1 MVVVMKR
8 AVLLAAAALSLT
20 LKSSAPERLLH
31 ESVWQT
37 TAAIFSA
44 MLALRFFW
52 SSLIYPFFFS
62 PLRHLPHPKQTSL
75 LLGQFSRIVKEPT
88 GYPHREWMEEIENDG
103 LIYYRG
109 LFNMERVM
117 VTTPKSLSEAVTL
130 KSYDLIKPPA
140 LTQGLARIL
149 GYGVLLTEG
158 QEHKSQRKNLTPAF
172 SYRHIKDLY
181 PIFWDQSR
189 DMVLGIDK
197 DLDKE
202 SNEKDSGETKTVST
216 EISVDGWTSRAT
228 LDIIGVATIGK
239 SFNAIENPN
248 GKLYLTYQAL
258 FKQDWQA
265 RLVGLLN
272 IVLPFWFLGAL
283 PIPRNIKVERARV
296 YLSKVCFEMLAEKR
310 SNIAAAKEKDS
321 LDETAGGVD
330 ILGVAMQ
337 SGGFT
342 DEQIVDQLLT
352 FLAAGHETTA
362 TAMTWAVYVL
372 GKYPEVQQKLRDEL
386 LASDLP
392 DIRSTTAQVTAE
404 QIEQLPYLHAVTNEV
419 LRYYCPVPMTI
430 RVAVKDIVLSGQ
442 HIPKGTTVL
451 MPLIAANHNSAMW
464 SEDPKVFNPDR
475 WMGPGRANTG
485 GAESNY
491 SNMSFS
497 HGPRGC
503 IGATFAKAEFASL
516 LAAWVLGFE
525 TTLVD
530 PDMKVDVT
538 GGIIR
543 RIKGGLRVKVS
554 RVKS

>member
-1 MVVVMKR
+1 MVKVMKR
-8 AVLLAAAALSLT
+8 AILLAAAALSLM
-20 LKSSAPERLLH
+20 LKSFAPERLLH

-37 TAAIFSA
+37 TAAIFSTIFA
-44 MLALRFFW
+44 IRFFW

-117 VTTPKSLSEAVTL
+117 VTTPKALSEAVTL

-140 LTQGLARIL
+140 LTKGLARIL
-149 GYGVLLTEG
+149 GYGILLTEG

-181 PIFWDQSR
+181 PVFWDQSR

-202 SNEKDSGETKTVST
+202 SNEGDTGETKAVST

-239 SFNAIENPN
+239 SFNAIEDPN

-258 FKQDWQA
+258 FKQDWQT

-272 IVLPFWFLGAL
+272 IILPFWFLRLL

-296 YLSKVCFEMLAEKR
+296 YLSKICFEMLAEKR
-310 SNIAAAKEKDS
+310 SNIAAAKERDS
-321 LDETAGGVD
+321 SDETAGGVD

-342 DEQIVDQLLT
+342 DQQIVDQLLT

-372 GKYPEVQQKLRDEL
+372 GKYPEVQKKLRDEL

-442 HIPKGTTVL
+442 HIPEGTTVL

-464 SEDPKVFNPDR
+464 SEDPKVFDPER
-475 WMGPGRANTG
+475 WMGSGRANTG

-503 IGATFAKAEFASL
+503 IGASFAKAEFASL

-530 PDMKVDVT
+530 PNMKADVT

>member
-1 MVVVMKR
+1 MVAVMKR
-8 AVLLAAAALSLT
+8 AILLAAAAVSFSI
-20 LKSSAPERLLH
+20 KSFAPERLLH
-31 ESVWQT
+31 ESIWQT
-37 TAAIFSA
+37 TAAIFFGI
-44 MLALRFFW
+44 LAIRFFY
-52 SSLIYPFFFS
+52 SSFIYPFFFS
-62 PLRHLPHPKQTSL
+62 PLRHLPQPKQTSL
-75 LLGQFSRIVKEPT
+75 LFGQFGRILREPT

-117 VTTPKSLSEAVTL
+117 VTTPKALSEAVTL
-130 KSYDLIKPPA
+130 KSYDLIKPPT
-140 LTQGLARIL
+140 LIKGLARIL

-158 QEHKSQRKNLTPAF
+158 QEHKAQRKNLTPAF

-181 PIFWDQSR
+181 PVFWDQSR
-189 DMVLGIDK
+189 DMILGIDK
-197 DLDKE
+197 DISSKANEKNAEDVKKI
-202 SNEKDSGETKTVST
+202 SNEVN
-216 EISVDGWTSRAT
+216 VDGWTSRAT

-239 SFNAIENPN
+239 SFNAIEDSNS
-248 GKLYLTYQAL
+248 KLYQTYQTI
-258 FKQDWQA
+258 FKQDWQT

-272 IVLPFWFLGAL
+272 TFLPFWFLRAL
-283 PIPRNIKVERARV
+283 PIPRNIKVERARL
-296 YLSKVCFEMLAEKR
+296 YLSKICFDMLAEKR
-310 SNIAAAKEKDS
+310 SKISTAQEKDKS
-321 LDETAGGVD
+321 DETAGGVD
-330 ILGVAMQ
+330 ILSVAMQ

-342 DEQIVDQLLT
+342 DQQIVDQLLT

-372 GKYPEVQQKLRDEL
+372 GKYPEVQQKLREEL
-386 LASDLP
+386 RASNLP
-392 DIRSTTAQVTAE
+392 DIRDTSAQVTAE
-404 QIEQLPYLHAVTNEV
+404 HIEQLPYLHAVTNEV

-430 RVAVKDIVLSGQ
+430 RVAAKDVVLSGQ
-442 HIPKGTTVL
+442 LIPEGTTVL
-451 MPLIAANHNSAMW
+451 TPLIAANHNSSMW

-503 IGATFAKAEFASL
+503 IGASFAKAEFACL

-530 PDMKVDVT
+530 PEMKADVT

-543 RIKGGLRVKVS
+543 RIKGGLRVKVA
-554 RVKS
+554 RTKS